1 MFNKRIG
8 KKYEQTEVPELG
20 TAEGS
25 QDDSYTIPVLR
36 AAPFPMSPELMRR
49 EKEERLRKNYDLKN
63 RA

>member
-1 MFNKRIG
+1 MFNKRIS

-20 TAEGS
+20 AVEGS

-36 AAPFPMSPELMRR
+36 AAFFPMSPELMRR
-49 EKEERLRKNYDLKN
+49 EKEEHLRKKYDLKN